1 MNASNKHEPTHAAL
15 VDTLAALKARIA
27 ALQAEEEALKGAII
41 ALGVPILEGTGHRCA
56 VSYCEGRVTT
66 DWRTIAQRFS
76 PSRQL
81 IAAHTTQGEAYHTVR
96 LSAHKT

>member
-1 MNASNKHEPTHAAL
+1 MTTSNKHEPAHAAL
-15 VDTLAALKARIA
+15 VDTLASLKARIA
-27 ALQAEEEALKGAII
+27 ALQVEEEALKGAII
-41 ALGVPILEGTGHRCA
+41 ALGKPVLEGTGHRCA

-66 DWRTIAQRFS
+66 DWRAIAQRFK

-81 IAAHTTQGEAYHTVR
+81 IAAHTTQGEAYYSVR